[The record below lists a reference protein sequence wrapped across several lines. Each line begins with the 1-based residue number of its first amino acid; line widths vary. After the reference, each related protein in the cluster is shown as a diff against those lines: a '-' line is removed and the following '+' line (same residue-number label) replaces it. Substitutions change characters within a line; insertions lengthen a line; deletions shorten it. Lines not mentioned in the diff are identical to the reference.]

1 MKAIAGTSSQLPYHA
16 PDSSSTDAPAALGDG
31 ALIAQLWPLLT
42 AAFASSMVVPA
53 VSLYIAPI
61 ARDLGTTTAVVGGL
75 RAFSGV
81 AALGVGIGLAPLIDR
96 APRAVTVAVCLLMT
110 ALATVCVSLGSL
122 VGLIAFNIMIG
133 ATMAVLLPALQAAS
147 ADRFDGPASGRA
159 VAIIVS
165 IGPLANILTGPLLI
179 LPSHAAGW
187 RGAFVIIAVAC
198 VLVAALAVRTLSWH
212 RPENVTR
219 TGYRQAFAQV
229 AQAPGAIAAL
239 SLTTLRSCLW
249 FGWFTYL
256 AAFFTERFTSTTGL
270 VAWVWLLG
278 ASAFFSAT
286 VLTGRLT
293 NAQADRDGSA
303 RPSPLAIL
311 TVCVPANLLLAP
323 LTYLAPTVPLAL
335 AATVAFCVT
344 SGATQAAL
352 SSLLIRRYAP
362 IRGAVMGLNSAG
374 MNVGMIAGATL
385 AGLGLGF
392 GGYSGLAATLVLLGV
407 PAIGAL
413 LYMLHAFRPEQ
424 SGEVTFVRLSPA
436 ATSADDGHTRRKSL
450 RQTWAFLRLA

>member
-1 MKAIAGTSSQLPYHA
+1 MKAIAGTPPA
-16 PDSSSTDAPAALGDG
+16 RRFSTLDANDKDAPAAIGDY
-31 ALIAQLWPLLT
+31 ALIAQLWPLLAT
-42 AAFASSMVVPA
+42 AFASSMVVPA

-96 APRAVTVAVCLLMT
+96 APRAVTVMVCLLLT
-110 ALATVCVSLGSL
+110 AIATVCVSIGSL
-122 VGLIAFNIMIG
+122 VGLIAFNIVLG

-179 LPSHAAGW
+179 LPSLAAGW
-187 RGAFVIIAVAC
+187 RGAFVVMAVAC
-198 VLVAALAVRTLSWH
+198 VLVAALAARTLSWR

-229 AQAPGAIAAL
+229 ARAPGAIAAL

-256 AAFFTERFTSTTGL
+256 AAFFTERFTGTPGL

-278 ASAFFSAT
+278 ASAFFGAT

-293 NAQADRDGSA
+293 NAQADRDRSA

-311 TVCVPANLLLAP
+311 SVCVPANLLLAP

-335 AATVAFCVT
+335 TATVAFCVT

-374 MNVGMIAGATL
+374 TNVGMIAGATL
-385 AGLGLGF
+385 AGLGLGL
-392 GGYSGLAATLVLLGV
+392 GGYSVLAATLVLLGV

-413 LYMLHAFRPEQ
+413 LYTLRASRPER
-424 SGEVTFVRLSPA
+424 SGEGTVVGLSPA
-436 ATSADDGHTRRKSL
+436 LARTDAGHPDRKTPQRR
-450 RQTWAFLRLA
+450 AFPRLAW